1 MIIGWFVLGEN
12 RYWIDNEFLTS
23 LAMRFSSLLFCNASC
38 FSANNS
44 ASLRSCSF
52 LRNSCHYGNTMCKHE
67 KAEKGLTMLCVTQ
80 SFTHGKIS
88 HTGGRNN
95 KTWCLWA
102 QTILV
107 ICMTNGTISFSYRNY
122 LKFLRFFLLLPSV
135 HDGNKIK
142 QSDMLSTEHAERVLL
157 KTLCSD
163 LPRASILPLAL
174 QSRYT

>member
-142 QSDMLSTEHAERVLL
+142 QSDMLSTEHAERLVV

-163 LPRASILPLAL
+163 LPCASILPLAL

>member
-1 MIIGWFVLGEN
+1 MMIIGWFVLGEN

-67 KAEKGLTMLCVTQ
+67 KAEKVLTVLCVTQ
-80 SFTHGKIS
+80 SFTHRKIS

-107 ICMTNGTISFSYRNY
+107 IRMTNGTISFSYRNY
-122 LKFLRFFLLLPSV
+122 LKFLRFFYCYPV
-135 HDGNKIK
+135 FMTAIK
-142 QSDMLSTEHAERVLL
+142 SSKATCCQQNTRREFW
-157 KTLCSD
+157 
-163 LPRASILPLAL
+163 
-174 QSRYT
+174 